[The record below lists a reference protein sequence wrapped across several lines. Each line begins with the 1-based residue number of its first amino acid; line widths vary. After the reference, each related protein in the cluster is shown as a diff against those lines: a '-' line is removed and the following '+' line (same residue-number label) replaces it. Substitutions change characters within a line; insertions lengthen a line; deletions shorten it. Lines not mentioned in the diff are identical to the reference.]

1 MSHKHIT
8 KASLIDKC
16 LTQSNAYLDYV
27 QDKLKDGGKIYDKI
41 NAIEYDSISKTY
53 EILLDKKIFD
63 FERVYFRVE
72 EVELIID
79 KDVEVLRYNEDTKL
93 LVISIKNSNKKKL
106 AKEITIENFFVVSDL
121 TFLIKNLIDWY
132 DKKGDDITFKAKAHK
147 IDANYNILRHIKPSS
162 EQKEAIEITLNHAY
176 SYIWG
181 PPGTGKTKVVLSSS
195 ALNLI
200 DNGKKV
206 LIVAPTNVAI
216 EQALE
221 AIIEHFDTLGY
232 NRGDIFRFGIASNR
246 FSSLYSQCVINIPKQ
261 QENNLFSDDSDKIAP
276 NYKKMMVKRIKNDKI
291 VAMSLDAYI
300 AISTSLEFEFDH
312 IFCDEIGY
320 ASIIKTL
327 PLFGLALTASAGIQI
342 FSLKLKA
349 YGYVKHTSLIWGT
362 SAVVL
367 SIIAVPMILMRG
379 LRGSVE
385 SLLVS
390 YIVALFVAG
399 NKILILSR
407 NEGEQT

>member
-216 EQALE
+216 EQAL
-221 AIIEHFDTLGY
+221 
-232 NRGDIFRFGIASNR
+232 
-246 FSSLYSQCVINIPKQ
+246 
-261 QENNLFSDDSDKIAP
+261 
-276 NYKKMMVKRIKNDKI
+276 
-291 VAMSLDAYI
+291 
-300 AISTSLEFEFDH
+300 
-312 IFCDEIGY
+312 
-320 ASIIKTL
+320 
-327 PLFGLALTASAGIQI
+327 
-342 FSLKLKA
+342 KL
-349 YGYVKHTSLIWGT
+349 L
-362 SAVVL
+362 L
-367 SIIAVPMILMRG
+367 SI
-379 LRGSVE
+379 
-385 SLLVS
+385 
-390 YIVALFVAG
+390 
-399 NKILILSR
+399 LIH
-407 NEGEQT
+407 